1 MSRFHDA
8 IQSCPEHPQ
17 YVIQLRDRHPL
28 STFLV
33 AVETFIC
40 GEGSQPTA
48 RVDSIG
54 LLHGLWVVQTWA
66 FLTDSTSILSGTT

>member
-17 YVIQLRDRHPL
+17 YVIQLRDRHSL

-33 AVETFIC
+33 VRAVYAS
-40 GEGSQPTA
+40 GESSQPT
-48 RVDSIG
+48 VEGNSIG
-54 LLHGLWVVQTWA
+54 LFQGL
-66 FLTDSTSILSGTT
+66 

>member
-33 AVETFIC
+33 AVETITP
-40 GEGSQPTA
+40 EGRAFNQ
-48 RVDSIG
+48 
-54 LLHGLWVVQTWA
+54 LLMATELVFYKVFA
-66 FLTDSTSILSGTT
+66 

>member
-17 YVIQLRDRHPL
+17 YVIQLRDRHPF

-33 AVETFIC
+33 AVERFIRAVKAVNQLLKAT
-40 GEGSQPTA
+40 ELVFY
-48 RVDSIG
+48 RVFE
-54 LLHGLWVVQTWA
+54 W
-66 FLTDSTSILSGTT
+66 